1 MSGMRNRRLDWHPEA
16 IAELAESIA
25 WYARRNPAAARRMRN
40 AIDEA
45 AHSLALSPLAVSGR
59 PGIVA
64 GTRELPVGHR
74 VPFTLVFIR
83 DSVSGDCTILHCLH
97 QRRNYAVNQSDK

>member
-1 MSGMRNRRLDWHPEA
+1 MSGMKSRRLDWHPEA

-45 AHSLALSPLAVSGR
+45 ALSLVAYPVAVSGR
-59 PGIVA
+59 PGIIA

-83 DSVSGDCTILHCLH
+83 DRHAGDCTILHCLH
-97 QRRNYAVNQSDK
+97 QRRNYPVNQSDK